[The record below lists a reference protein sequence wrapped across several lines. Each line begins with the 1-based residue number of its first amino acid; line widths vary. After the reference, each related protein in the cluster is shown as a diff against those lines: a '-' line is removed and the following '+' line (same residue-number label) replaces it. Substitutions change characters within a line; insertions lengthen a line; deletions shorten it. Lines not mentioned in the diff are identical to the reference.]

1 MTGNKMFY
9 ASLTFMAAFG
19 LFSTAGAEKV
29 IIAHRGASGYLP
41 EHTLAAYAMAYA
53 MGANFIEQDLGMTR
67 DHVLICL
74 HDSTLDA
81 TTNVAEVFPD
91 RKRADG
97 KYYPADF
104 TLEEIR
110 RLHARERLPR
120 RFPREARLFQVP
132 TFEEAIQLVQG
143 LNASTGRDVGIYP
156 ELKDPSFYKD
166 ENLPFE
172 KTLLDVLAK
181 YGYDGPDANIYIQCF
196 SPSALMRLREEFKT
210 TLPLMQL
217 ISDNKMLEGLG
228 YEKIAGYAQAI
239 GPEKKCIEENP
250 ALVTQ
255 AHAAGLKVHPY
266 TFRKEFVPKAY
277 ADVKEEMRTFLFKYD
292 IDGGFID
299 QPDLMKA
306 VIDEQKQ

>member
-1 MTGNKMFY
+1 MNGNR
-9 ASLTFMAAFG
+9 LLRIVL
-19 LFSTAGAEKV
+19 LFIAVLCLVNVAEAQKV

-53 MGANFIEQDLGMTR
+53 MGANFIEQDLAMTK
-67 DHVLICL
+67 DHALICL
-74 HDSTLDA
+74 HDGTLDA
-81 TTNVAEVFPD
+81 TTDVAEVFPD
-91 RKRADG
+91 RKREDG
-97 KYYPADF
+97 KHYPADF

-110 RLHARERLPR
+110 LLHTRERLPG
-120 RFPREARLFQVP
+120 RFPRDARLFQIP
-132 TFEEAIQLVQG
+132 TLEEAIQLVQG
-143 LNASTGRDVGIYP
+143 LNASTGRAVGIYP

-166 ENLPFE
+166 EDLPFE

-181 YGYDGPDANIYIQCF
+181 YGYEGPEANIYIQCF
-196 SPSALMRLREEFKT
+196 SPSALIRLREEYKT

-228 YEKIAGYAQAI
+228 FEKIAGYAQAI
-239 GPEKKCIEENP
+239 GPDKKCIEENP
-250 ALVTQ
+250 ALVAQ

-266 TFRKEFVPKAY
+266 TFRKEFVPRKY

-306 VIDEQKQ
+306 VIDEQK